1 MIDRTTARLRSPP
14 RPQKVALS
22 LPNKPYMDAARRCS
36 RRWPNPVRDSCGHH
50 DNAVRLSFRGSG
62 ARPARAAMPR
72 SGMTPPPFGGVKGS
86 CRRGLVRTGGLEPP
100 RAMPDGF
107 SYPLRF
113 SPPPAT
119 LDWAGAFGV
128 WTIPSPCHGK
138 PWVRCCPSSLYTFRS
153 AFALRLGSGLPV
165 ERFPRI

>member
-1 MIDRTTARLRSPP
+1 MRSSIRPKPMIAASGCDCQRQNDAKRSPYGRDP
-14 RPQKVALS
+14 HQPTIGA
-22 LPNKPYMDAARRCS
+22 S
-36 RRWPNPVRDSCGHH
+36 RRLCGRWP
-50 DNAVRLSFRGSG
+50 NAVRLSFRGSG
-62 ARPARAAMPR
+62 VRPDRAAIPR
-72 SGMTPPPFGGVKGS
+72 SGMTLPPFGGVNGS
-86 CRRGLVRTGGLEPP
+86 CRKGLVRTGGLEPP

-113 SPPPAT
+113 SPPPER
-119 LDWAGAFGV
+119 AFGV